1 MEGNTNIIH
10 KGAVAVITGG
20 ASGIGLAAAKFL
32 SPAGVNIVL
41 VDISSD
47 LDAAVKEVKSIEG
60 AGDVVGSQTDVAQ
73 VSQVIALRDKVLDL
87 YGEVQILLNNA
98 GVGRAT
104 PAFSLTRDL
113 ADLQADWATVLGV
126 NMAGVINV
134 AQVFAPLMARQENA
148 SVIINTGSKQGI
160 TTPPG
165 NAGYNVSKAA
175 VKVFTEQLA
184 HELRNAPDSN
194 CTAHLF
200 VPGWVWTNMTAR
212 GDLSQPKPSGAWTAE
227 QTVEYMFEHVLEH
240 GDFYVIC
247 PDNETNTKLDKARI
261 QWALGDIIEN
271 RPALS
276 RWHPE
281 YAARYEEFVSGR
293 QGLAARSRSRGRPL
307 DRIPDAPP
315 SAPEGPA

>member
-1 MEGNTNIIH
+1 M
-10 KGAVAVITGG
+10 
-20 ASGIGLAAAKFL
+20 
-32 SPAGVNIVL
+32 L
-41 VDISSD
+41 VDISGD

-60 AGDVVGSQTDVAQ
+60 SGDVVGSKTDVAQ

-175 VKVFTEQLA
+175 VKVFTEQREWGGGCNGSKASRLRDDRGCADHLAPVA

-200 VPGWVWTNMTAR
+200 V
-212 GDLSQPKPSGAWTAE
+212 
-227 QTVEYMFEHVLEH
+227 
-240 GDFYVIC
+240 
-247 PDNETNTKLDKARI
+247 
-261 QWALGDIIEN
+261 
-271 RPALS
+271 
-276 RWHPE
+276 
-281 YAARYEEFVSGR
+281 
-293 QGLAARSRSRGRPL
+293 
-307 DRIPDAPP
+307 
-315 SAPEGPA
+315 